1 MQFFA
6 SDNLHLF
13 SFAKL
18 HKFFYNLL
26 SFVYFL
32 WINDEKYHRMVVL
45 CAFCFCFFMR
55 FA

>member
-1 MQFFA
+1 MQFLA

-26 SFVYFL
+26 SFVYFFE
-32 WINDEKYHRMVVL
+32 DK
-45 CAFCFCFFMR
+45 
-55 FA
+55 